1 MDLDSSSSKIIC
13 FTEVKGGMFGV
24 KIAGFQ

>member
-13 FTEVKGGMFGV
+13 FTEVKDGMFWV